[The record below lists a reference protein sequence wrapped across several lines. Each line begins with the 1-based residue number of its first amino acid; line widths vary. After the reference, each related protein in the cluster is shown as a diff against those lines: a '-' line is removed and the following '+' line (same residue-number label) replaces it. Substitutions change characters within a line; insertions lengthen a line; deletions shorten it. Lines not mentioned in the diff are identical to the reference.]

1 MIYITDLQKRCESF
15 IKETHI
21 TITQFCILIEL
32 SREAFYS
39 WVKGELTLS
48 EETLARIE
56 RYLDSQDAKSL
67 LEKSQKYL
75 PVNEC
80 TKRVGLSAY
89 KINSLCIDGIIDAE
103 HTAGGR
109 WMINIDD
116 LQMYVQ
122 KHQPNRLQNQASGML
137 VFGELFSD
145 FNVFWKPVLSCNT
158 AHEIFFP
165 DRHEYDNQYWI
176 SNAGYI
182 YNDTTG
188 ELLGDDPDREG
199 YVYVNLLKNKK
210 YVSRLMHILVA
221 YHFCPNGRFKEIV
234 HHIDGNKQNNKAS
247 NLIWV
252 TEAEHY
258 ECHRLMKKNKKEY
271 RKYIN
276 QLKRD
281 NKW

>member
-15 IKETHI
+15 IKDAHI
-21 TITQFCILIEL
+21 TIAQFCKLIEL

-39 WVKGELTLS
+39 WVKGELSLS

-56 RYLDSQDAKSL
+56 KYLDSQNAKSL

-80 TKRVGLSAY
+80 AKRVGLSDY
-89 KINSLCIDGIIDAE
+89 KINKLYTEGIIDAE

-109 WMINIDD
+109 WLYNIDD
-116 LQMYVQ
+116 LRAYVQ
-122 KHQPNRLQNQASGML
+122 KHHPNRLQNRINGTF

-145 FNVFWKPVLSCNT
+145 FNVVWKPVLSCNT
-158 AHEIFFP
+158 DHEIF
-165 DRHEYDNQYWI
+165 DLNRHEYDFQYWI
-176 SNAGYI
+176 SDAGYI

-188 ELLGDDPDREG
+188 GLLADNPDCEG

-210 YVSRLMHILVA
+210 YVSRLMHVLVA
-221 YHFCPNGRFKEIV
+221 YHFCPNGRFKEFV

-276 QLKRD
+276 HLKRD